1 MPSSFI
7 VFNADASINGRLH
20 YPVFLAKNSTL
31 NEEEDDAENLK
42 RYFLLGLESRVTKL
56 RLRKQII
63 SLGGGLDSRATLAGL
78 IS

>member
-1 MPSSFI
+1 MLMPALIADYIISF
-7 VFNADASINGRLH
+7 
-20 YPVFLAKNSTL
+20 FLAKYPIL
-31 NEEEDDAENLK
+31 NEEEDYAENLK

-63 SLGGGLDSRATLAGL
+63 SLNGGLDSRATLAVL